1 MHRPLYT
8 VGKMQSAQ
16 DGQPV
21 NDRLVAAAVQVLR
34 DNDLGEITKPSPT
47 LYPHQWLWDSCFIA
61 IGLRHVDPDRAAL
74 EIISL
79 FRGQWT
85 NGMLPHVI
93 FSESGVYY
101 HAGPERW
108 RTDLVTA
115 TADGAETTGVTQP
128 PMVAEAV
135 VRVGEMLDPEA
146 RTAFYR
152 TVFPGLVR
160 YHSWLYRERDPWDCG
175 LVTLVH
181 PWESGM
187 DNTPPWMRMTRR
199 VTPWRVRAL
208 QAVNSDSVLDLLRR
222 DSKEVPPDERLSGAD
237 LFTLYRIIRELR
249 DARYDMHRIMDTPV
263 PLVQDVAFNAILIRA
278 NVHLVAIADAIG
290 ARLPAGLKRCLA
302 RTPDAFR
309 TLLRADDTFLNRD
322 ARTGE
327 LIPGE
332 TVGGFLALYAGVLD
346 VDEAVRMAERMM
358 APRWWPRFGVASA
371 PTDDE
376 EFKPHCYW
384 QGPAWVNMNWLIA
397 DGLDRYGRT
406 GLTRLAERIRRETVA
421 MVAAAGGMFEYY
433 SPLDGQG
440 VGSDHFSWTAA
451 LVIDLLA
458 RPAAAPVPP
467 QRPSVTRADP
477 AGHSRP

>member
-1 MHRPLYT
+1 VHST
-8 VGKMQSAQ
+8 E
-16 DGQPV
+16 DEQPDT
-21 NDRLVAAAVQVLR
+21 DRLVAAATQVLK
-34 DNDLGEITKPSPT
+34 DNDLGDVTKPSPT

-61 IGLRHVDPDRAAL
+61 IGLRHLDPDRART
-74 EIISL
+74 EILSL

-93 FSESGVYY
+93 FSESDVFY

-115 TADGAETTGVTQP
+115 TANGAETTGVTQP

-135 VRVGEMLDPEA
+135 VRIGEMLDADA
-146 RTAFYR
+146 RDAFYR
-152 TVFPGLVR
+152 KVFPGLVR
-160 YHSWLYRERDPWDCG
+160 YHSWMYRERDPWDAG

-187 DNTPPWMRMTRR
+187 DNTPPWMRMTRQI
-199 VTPWRVRAL
+199 TPFRVRAL
-208 QAVNSDSVLDLLRR
+208 QALGSDGVLDLLRR

-249 DARYDMHRIMDTPV
+249 DARYDMHRIMDTRV

-278 NVHLVAIADAIG
+278 NVHLVTIAETIG
-290 ARLPAGLKRCLA
+290 ARLPAGLTRCMQ
-302 RTPDAFR
+302 RTPSAFR
-309 TLLRADDTFLNRD
+309 ALSQTADGVFLNRD
-322 ARTGE
+322 ARAGT

-332 TVGGFLALYAGVLD
+332 TIGGFLALYAGVLSPS
-346 VDEAVRMAERMM
+346 EAARMAERMT
-358 APRWWPRFGVASA
+358 AARWWPRRGVAST
-371 PTDDE
+371 PTDDD

-397 DGLDRYGRT
+397 EGLDRYDLGD
-406 GLTRLAERIRRETVA
+406 LATRLRRETVE
-421 MVAAAGGMFEYY
+421 MVAGAGGMFEYF
-433 SPLDGQG
+433 SPLDGKG

-451 LVIDLLA
+451 LVIDILA
-458 RPAAAPVPP
+458 SHRATMVPP
-467 QRPSVTRADP
+467 QRPAARTDDPSVSP
-477 AGHSRP
+477 IF

>member
-1 MHRPLYT
+1 
-8 VGKMQSAQ
+8 MQSAQ
-16 DGQPV
+16 DGNPV

-61 IGLRHVDPDRAAL
+61 IGLRHVDPDRATR
-74 EIISL
+74 EILSL

-93 FSESGVYY
+93 FSQSDVYY

-115 TADGAETTGVTQP
+115 TAGGAETTGVTQP

-135 VRVGEMLDPEA
+135 VRVGEVLEPRA
-146 RTAFYR
+146 RTDFYR
-152 TVFPGLVR
+152 AVFPGLVR
-160 YHSWLYRERDPWDCG
+160 YHSWMYRERDPWDNG

-187 DNTPPWMRMTRR
+187 DNTPPWMRMTRQ

-208 QAVNSDSVLDLLRR
+208 QAVNSDGVLDLLRR
-222 DSKEVPPDERLSGAD
+222 DSKEVPADERLSGAD

-249 DARYDMHRIMDTPV
+249 DARYDMRRIMDTSV

-278 NVHLVAIADAIG
+278 NAHLVAIAEALDE
-290 ARLPAGLKRCLA
+290 RLPAGLKRCMG

-309 TLLRADDTFLNRD
+309 TLLRSGDSTFLNRD
-322 ARTGE
+322 ARAGT

-332 TVGGFLALYAGVLD
+332 TVGGFLALYAGVLRA
-346 VDEAVRMAERMM
+346 DEAAHMAERIIQ
-358 APRWWPRFGVASA
+358 PRWWPRLGVASA
-371 PTDDE
+371 PTDDA

-397 DGLDRYGRT
+397 DGLDRYG
-406 GLTRLAERIRRETVA
+406 LSELAGRIRRQTVE
-421 MVAAAGGMFEYY
+421 MVAAGGGMFEYY

-458 RPAAAPVPP
+458 GSVTAPVPP
-467 QRPSVTRADP
+467 QRPPAARVDP
-477 AGHSRP
+477 AGQSRP